1 MTPYSNNHAS
11 DHALEP
17 PKSLSG
23 LSLLRV
29 KLTTPANWI
38 QLIQFGVVG
47 LSGFVV
53 NFAVY
58 AACVKAL
65 HLHYL
70 VAAVVAWSVAVTNNF
85 FWNRHWTFR
94 HKRDARH
101 YALQWMRFILVS
113 AAALV
118 PNLLILRILVEG
130 GMDKILAQVIA
141 VCLVTPM
148 SFLGNRLWSFR

>member
-1 MTPYSNNHAS
+1 MTNSRAS
-11 DHALEP
+11 EHALDQP
-17 PKSLSG
+17 ATLSG

-29 KLTTPANWI
+29 KLTTPANWL
-38 QLIQFGVVG
+38 QLIQFGLVG
-47 LSGFVV
+47 ASGFLV

-58 AACVKAL
+58 AACVKGAG
-65 HLHYL
+65 LHYL
-70 VAAVVAWSVAVTNNF
+70 VAAVGAWSVAVTNNF

-101 YALQWMRFILVS
+101 YALQWMRFIVVS
-113 AAALV
+113 GASLV

-141 VCLVTPM
+141 VCLVTPI
-148 SFLGNRLWSFR
+148 SFLGNRLWSF